1 VVLRYSLLSGFVG
14 ALAVAA
20 AARLVVSPKCTDMNF
35 KRPCWLA
42 LYTTLGMTLL
52 GYFGY
57 LDTASYWTDKQGG
70 DRWWWTLIGLT
81 ICLLAIVG
89 AFGVVVSLI
98 WCLREAI
105 TGGPVR
111 MNDKELFRK
120 LLDEHRRGQG

>member
-1 VVLRYSLLSGFVG
+1 
-14 ALAVAA
+14 
-20 AARLVVSPKCTDMNF
+20 MNF

-52 GYFGY
+52 GYFGH
-57 LDTASYWTDKQGG
+57 LGTASYWADKQGG

-81 ICLLAIVG
+81 TLLLLIVG
-89 AFGVVVSLI
+89 ALGVVVSLI
-98 WCLREAI
+98 WCLRDAI
-105 TGGPVR
+105 TGGPAR

>member
-1 VVLRYSLLSGFVG
+1 
-14 ALAVAA
+14 
-20 AARLVVSPKCTDMNF
+20 MNF

-42 LYTTLGMTLL
+42 LYTTLGMAFL

-57 LDTASYWTDKQGG
+57 LGTVSFWADKSGG
-70 DRWWWTLIGLT
+70 DRWWWPWVVIIIYLLT
-81 ICLLAIVG
+81 IVG